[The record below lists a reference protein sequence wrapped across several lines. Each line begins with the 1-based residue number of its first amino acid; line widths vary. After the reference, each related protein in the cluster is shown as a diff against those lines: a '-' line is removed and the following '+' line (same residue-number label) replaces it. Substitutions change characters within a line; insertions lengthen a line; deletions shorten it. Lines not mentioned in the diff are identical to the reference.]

1 MPLQKYCLNESLL
14 LKALGFYLMLFFPV
28 NSPGHE
34 AWVEPVNYQQ
44 EHNPT
49 LKADIRVGQMFKGHA
64 QIYNG
69 DKFVVLDI
77 ARGRSREKISGRLG
91 DLPAIVHTLTTPG
104 LYTIGY
110 QSTGSTISYSNW
122 QKFSSFVRQEGLEWV
137 IAEHRSRGFP
147 EQDFDEVF
155 YRYAKSIVSWRS
167 SQGND
172 VILGLPFEIVL
183 LNNPYNNSANIT
195 VEVIWDSK
203 PHPNAQLAV
212 FQKSMEGAVVR
223 TDYKTDALGRV
234 DIQIAA
240 GHQYL
245 LSTVHM
251 EPRKSDADKALWNS
265 HWASITFEV
274 PKVD

>member
-1 MPLQKYCLNESLL
+1 
-14 LKALGFYLMLFFPV
+14 MLFFPV
-28 NSPGHE
+28 HSPGHE
-34 AWVEPVNYQQ
+34 AWIQPFKYQQ

-49 LKADIRVGQMFKGHA
+49 LKADIMVGQMFKGHT
-64 QIYNG
+64 QIYN
-69 DKFVVLDI
+69 DDRFVTLDI
-77 ARGRSREKISGRLG
+77 AKGRSREKIGGRLG

-104 LYTIGY
+104 LHTIGY
-110 QSTGSTISYSNW
+110 QSSGSTISYSNW
-122 QKFSSFVRQEGLEWV
+122 QEFSAFLRKEGLEWV
-137 IAEHRSRGFP
+137 IEEHRSRGFP
-147 EQDFDEVF
+147 DQDFDEVF

-183 LNNPYNNSANIT
+183 LNNPYRSSSNTIGI
-195 VEVIWDSK
+195 EVLWNSK

-212 FQKSMEGAVVR
+212 FQKSMEGVVVR
-223 TDYKTDALGRV
+223 TDYKTDALGSV
-234 DIQIAA
+234 DISIAA

-245 LSTVHM
+245 LNTVHM